1 MDETVTKLL
10 PSYFLQFLVPF
21 CTNSVFKSEFKPKVM
36 MIEIMDNRSN
46 YKTPTVT

>member
-21 CTNSVFKSEFKPKVM
+21 CTNSVFKSEFKRKVM
-36 MIEIMDNRSN
+36 TKIMDNRSN
-46 YKTPTVT
+46 FNTATVT